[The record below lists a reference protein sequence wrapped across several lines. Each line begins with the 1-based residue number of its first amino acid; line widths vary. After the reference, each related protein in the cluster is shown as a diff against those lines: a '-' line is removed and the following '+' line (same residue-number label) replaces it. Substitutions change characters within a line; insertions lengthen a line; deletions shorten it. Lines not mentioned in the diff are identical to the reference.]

1 MGTFYSD
8 NDYRAYLSHGG
19 PGSGRYPKGS
29 GKNPFQHVPG
39 RKHYTQIAGKEPE
52 KTEKPKRLKTPKATE
67 SSQPSAGSWLN
78 PNIKAGKDRAPISA
92 AEKTVQQSE
101 KIVQNSA
108 DIVKAARTLKKS
120 QPSAAKDLT
129 DEELTAALKR
139 LRMEA
144 EFDRLTSN
152 DTTDGY
158 DKAVAI
164 LSMAGSVVG
173 IVGGVVTILSTV
185 QGLKK

>member
-1 MGTFYSD
+1 MGTFYSI
-8 NDYRAYLSHGG
+8 NDYRSYLSHGG

-39 RKHYTQIAGKEPE
+39 RKHYTTVRGGEPASSE
-52 KTEKPKRLKTPKATE
+52 KTERVRPNSGK
-67 SSQPSAGSWLN
+67 WLT

-108 DIVKAARTLKKS
+108 DIVKAAKTLKKGK
-120 QPSAAKDLT
+120 PSGAKDLT
-129 DEELTAALKR
+129 DEELNAALKR

-152 DTTDGY
+152 DTSDGY
-158 DKAVAI
+158 DKAVAV

>member
-1 MGTFYSD
+1 MFETFYPG
-8 NDYRAYLSHGG
+8 NDYRTYLSHGG

-39 RKHYTQIAGKEPE
+39 RKHYTQVMGKEPE
-52 KTEKPKRLKTPKATE
+52 KTKTPNATD

-108 DIVKAARTLKKS
+108 DIVKAAKTFKKGK
-120 QPSAAKDLT
+120 PSGAKDLT
-129 DEELTAALKR
+129 DEELNAALKR

-144 EFDRLTSN
+144 EFERLTNN
-152 DTTDGY
+152 DTSDGY